1 MSTDADDPHALPHL
15 LSLFDLE
22 AAGADLY
29 VGQSLDLGFRNLFGG
44 HILGQ
49 SLMAATLTCGGRQA
63 HSLHGYFLRGGDA
76 QHPVEYQ
83 VDRIRDGNSFS
94 VRRVTASQHGKAIL
108 ILSASFQ
115 VAEPGFAHQ
124 VAMPDVPPPEA
135 LKTFVEMTRPRA
147 AAGTGDR
154 KITSAR
160 AIDIRPVPAG
170 ALRADADAA
179 ARPAGADAIGS
190 ALRPGAGA
198 GEPAQA
204 VWLRA
209 RGVVADDQ
217 ALQRS
222 LLAYA
227 SDFALLSTAML
238 PHGVGYY
245 TPGMVMAS
253 LDHAMWFYQ
262 DVRIDDWLLYVMDSP
277 AAGHAR
283 GLARGNLFRRDGTLV
298 ACVAQEGLMRM
309 TSA

>member
-1 MSTDADDPHALPHL
+1 MHQDPDALPHL
-15 LSLFDLE
+15 LTLFDLE
-22 AAGADLY
+22 SAGADLFI
-29 VGQSLDLGFRNLFGG
+29 GQSLDLGFRNLFGG

-49 SLMAATLTCGGRQA
+49 SLQAAALTCGDRRA

-76 QHPVEYQ
+76 QHPVHYQ

-108 ILSASFQ
+108 ILSTSFQ
-115 VAEPGFAHQ
+115 VDEPGFEHQ
-124 VAMPDVPPPEA
+124 VAMPEVPAPEG
-135 LKTFVEMTRPRA
+135 LKTFVELARPQPST
-147 AAGTGDR
+147 GGDR

-160 AIDIRPVPAG
+160 AIEIRPVPAG
-170 ALRADADAA
+170 ALR
-179 ARPAGADAIGS
+179 
-190 ALRPGAGA
+190 AGA

-209 RGVVADDQ
+209 RGEVGDDPS
-217 ALQRS
+217 LQRS

-253 LDHAMWFYQ
+253 LDHAMWFYR

-283 GLARGNLFRRDGTLV
+283 GLARGNVFSRDGKLV
-298 ACVAQEGLMRM
+298 ACVAQEGLMRA
-309 TSA
+309 TA

>member
-1 MSTDADDPHALPHL
+1 MMTPSEPDALGHL
-15 LSLFDLE
+15 LTLFDL
-22 AAGADLY
+22 APADADAFI
-29 VGQSLDLGFRNLFGG
+29 GQSLDLGFRNLFGG

-49 SLMAATLTCGGRQA
+49 SLMAAALTCGERGA
-63 HSLHGYFLRGGDA
+63 HSLHAYFLRGGDA
-76 QHPVEYQ
+76 QHPVHYQ

-115 VAEPGFAHQ
+115 AVEPGFEHQ
-124 VAMPDVPPPEA
+124 LAMPDVPAPEG
-135 LKTFVEMTRPRA
+135 LQPFVEMTRPQPSA
-147 AAGTGDR
+147 SGR
-154 KITSAR
+154 KITSGR
-160 AIDIRPVPAG
+160 AIEIRPVPAAALHG
-170 ALRADADAA
+170 A
-179 ARPAGADAIGS
+179 S
-190 ALRPGAGA
+190 CA
-198 GEPAQA
+198 GEPIQA

-209 RGVVADDQ
+209 AGAVPDRPALHRG
-217 ALQRS
+217 

-253 LDHAMWFYQ
+253 LDHAMWFYR
-262 DVRIDDWLLYVMDSP
+262 DFRIDDWVLYVMDSP
-277 AAGHAR
+277 AAAGAR

-309 TSA
+309 TA

>member
-1 MSTDADDPHALPHL
+1 MSHPDAPHPDALPHL
-15 LSLFDLE
+15 LSLFDL
-22 AAGADLY
+22 APQGGDLF

-49 SLMAATLTCGGRQA
+49 SLMAAGLTCGDRRA
-63 HSLHGYFLRGGDA
+63 HSLHAYFLRGGDA
-76 QHPVEYQ
+76 QHPVHYQ

-108 ILSASFQ
+108 ILSTSFQ
-115 VAEPGFAHQ
+115 LDEPGFVHQ
-124 VAMPDVPPPEA
+124 LEMPEVAAPEG
-135 LKTFVEMTRPRA
+135 LKAFVEMTRPQA
-147 AAGTGDR
+147 SSGTGDR

-160 AIDIRPVPAG
+160 AIEIRPVPLPAHG
-170 ALRADADAA
+170 AAH
-179 ARPAGADAIGS
+179 
-190 ALRPGAGA
+190 A

-209 RGVVADDQ
+209 GGAVPDNP
-217 ALQRS
+217 ALHRS

-253 LDHAMWFYQ
+253 LDHAMWFYR
-262 DVRIDDWLLYVMDSP
+262 DFRIDEWLLYVMDSP

-283 GLARGNLFRRDGTLV
+283 GLSRGNIFRRDGTLV

-309 TSA
+309 TG

>member
-1 MSTDADDPHALPHL
+1 MHQDPDALPHL
-15 LSLFDLE
+15 LTLFDLE
-22 AAGADLY
+22 SAGADLFI
-29 VGQSLDLGFRNLFGG
+29 GQSLDLGFRNLFGG

-49 SLMAATLTCGGRQA
+49 SLQAAALTCGDRRA

-76 QHPVEYQ
+76 QHPVHYQ

-108 ILSASFQ
+108 ILSTSFQ
-115 VAEPGFAHQ
+115 VDEPGFEHQ
-124 VAMPDVPPPEA
+124 VAMPEVPAPEG
-135 LKTFVEMTRPRA
+135 LKTFVELARPQPST
-147 AAGTGDR
+147 GGDR

-160 AIDIRPVPAG
+160 AIEIRPVPAG
-170 ALRADADAA
+170 ALRA
-179 ARPAGADAIGS
+179 
-190 ALRPGAGA
+190 GAGA

-209 RGVVADDQ
+209 RGEVGDDPS
-217 ALQRS
+217 LQRS

-253 LDHAMWFYQ
+253 LDHAMWFYR

-283 GLARGNLFRRDGTLV
+283 GLARGNVFSRDGKLV
-298 ACVAQEGLMRM
+298 ACVAQEGLMRA
-309 TSA
+309 TA

>member
-1 MSTDADDPHALPHL
+1 MTTDAHDPDALPHL
-15 LSLFDLE
+15 LTLFALE
-22 AAGADLY
+22 TAGGDLY

-49 SLMAATLTCGGRQA
+49 SLMAAALTCGDRLA
-63 HSLHGYFLRGGDA
+63 HSLHAYFLRGGDA

-94 VRRVTASQHGKAIL
+94 VRRVTASQHGKPIL
-108 ILSASFQ
+108 ILSTSFQ
-115 VAEPGFAHQ
+115 VEEPGFAHQ
-124 VAMPDVPPPEA
+124 LAMPDVPAPEGLTA
-135 LKTFVEMTRPRA
+135 FVELTRPQPA
-147 AAGTGDR
+147 SGTGDR

-160 AIDIRPVPAG
+160 AIEIRPVPSG
-170 ALRADADAA
+170 ALR
-179 ARPAGADAIGS
+179 PS
-190 ALRPGAGA
+190 AGA

-209 RGVVADDQ
+209 RGAVPAGQ

-277 AAGHAR
+277 AAAHSR
-283 GLARGNLFRRDGTLV
+283 GLARGNLFSRDGTLV

-309 TSA
+309 TAV

>member
-1 MSTDADDPHALPHL
+1 MHHDPDALPHL
-15 LSLFDLE
+15 LSLFDL
-22 AAGADLY
+22 APAGADLF

-49 SLMAATLTCGGRQA
+49 SLQAASLTCGDRRA
-63 HSLHGYFLRGGDA
+63 HSLHAYFLRGGDA
-76 QHPVEYQ
+76 QHPVHYQ

-108 ILSASFQ
+108 ILSTSFQ
-115 VAEPGFAHQ
+115 VDEPGFEHH
-124 VAMPDVPPPEA
+124 VAMPDVPAPEG
-135 LKTFVEMTRPRA
+135 LPTFVELTRPREA
-147 AAGTGDR
+147 TGDR

-160 AIDIRPVPAG
+160 AIEIRPVPA
-170 ALRADADAA
+170 D
-179 ARPAGADAIGS
+179 
-190 ALRPGAGA
+190 ALRPCAGA

-209 RGVVADDQ
+209 RGEVDGGQ
-217 ALQRS
+217 SLQRS

-253 LDHAMWFYQ
+253 LDHAMWFYR

-283 GLARGNLFRRDGTLV
+283 GLARGNIFSRDGTLV

-309 TSA
+309 AG

>member
-1 MSTDADDPHALPHL
+1 MSPHPPDALGHL
-15 LSLFDLE
+15 LSLFELAP
-22 AAGADLY
+22 AADDAFI
-29 VGQSLDLGFRNLFGG
+29 GQSLDLGFRNLFGG

-49 SLMAATLTCGGRQA
+49 SLMAAALTCGDRGA
-63 HSLHGYFLRGGDA
+63 HSLHAYFLRGGDA
-76 QHPVEYQ
+76 QQPVHYQ

-115 VAEPGFAHQ
+115 AAEPGFEHQ
-124 VAMPDVPPPEA
+124 LAMPDVPPPES
-135 LKTFVEMTRPRA
+135 LPPFVEAARPRPSA
-147 AAGTGDR
+147 GDR

-160 AIDIRPVPAG
+160 AIEIRPVPAG
-170 ALRADADAA
+170 ALHGAA
-179 ARPAGADAIGS
+179 C
-190 ALRPGAGA
+190 A
-198 GEPAQA
+198 GEPIQA

-209 RGVVADDQ
+209 AGSVPERP
-217 ALQRS
+217 ALHRA

-253 LDHAMWFYQ
+253 LDHAMWFYR
-262 DVRIDDWLLYVMDSP
+262 DLRIDDWLLYVMDSP
-277 AAGHAR
+277 AAGGAR

-298 ACVAQEGLMRM
+298 ACVAQEGLMRS
-309 TSA
+309 TA

>member
-1 MSTDADDPHALPHL
+1 MSHPDAPHPDALPHL
-15 LSLFDLE
+15 LSLFDLAPQGE
-22 AAGADLY
+22 DLF

-49 SLMAATLTCGGRQA
+49 SLMAAGLTCGDRRA
-63 HSLHGYFLRGGDA
+63 HSLHAYFLRGGDA
-76 QHPVEYQ
+76 QSPVHYQ

-94 VRRVTASQHGKAIL
+94 VRRVTASQHGQAIL
-108 ILSASFQ
+108 ILSTSFQ
-115 VAEPGFAHQ
+115 VDEPGFEHQ
-124 VAMPDVPPPEA
+124 LEMPEVPAPEG
-135 LKTFVEMTRPRA
+135 LKTFVEMTRPQ
-147 AAGTGDR
+147 AAGNTGDR

-160 AIDIRPVPAG
+160 AIEIRPVPAG
-170 ALRADADAA
+170 ALHGHAH
-179 ARPAGADAIGS
+179 
-190 ALRPGAGA
+190 A

-204 VWLRA
+204 LWLRA
-209 RGVVADDQ
+209 GGPVPDNP
-217 ALQRS
+217 ALHRS

-253 LDHAMWFYQ
+253 LDHAMWFYR
-262 DVRIDDWLLYVMDSP
+262 DFRIDDWLLYVMDSP

-283 GLARGNLFRRDGTLV
+283 GLSRGNIFRRDGTLV

-309 TSA
+309 TG

>member
-1 MSTDADDPHALPHL
+1 MQHDPDALPHL
-15 LSLFDLE
+15 LALFDLE
-22 AAGADLY
+22 SAGADLFI
-29 VGQSLDLGFRNLFGG
+29 GQSLDLGFRNLFGG

-49 SLMAATLTCGGRQA
+49 SLQAAALTCGDRRA

-76 QHPVEYQ
+76 QHPVHYQ

-108 ILSASFQ
+108 ILSTSFQ
-115 VAEPGFAHQ
+115 VDEPGFEHQ
-124 VAMPDVPPPEA
+124 VAMPEVPAPEG
-135 LKTFVEMTRPRA
+135 LKTFVELARPQPST
-147 AAGTGDR
+147 GGDR

-160 AIDIRPVPAG
+160 AIEIRPVPAG
-170 ALRADADAA
+170 ALRA
-179 ARPAGADAIGS
+179 
-190 ALRPGAGA
+190 GAGA

-209 RGVVADDQ
+209 RGEVGDDPS
-217 ALQRS
+217 LQRS

-253 LDHAMWFYQ
+253 LDHAMWFYR

-283 GLARGNLFRRDGTLV
+283 GLARGNVFSRDGKLV
-298 ACVAQEGLMRM
+298 ACVAQEGLMRA
-309 TSA
+309 TA